1 MIDLDKLESVMNT
14 ILDTNM
20 TKDKENLVEL
30 FNKQLKL
37 IDAIS
42 NKFEECYTLASTLD
56 TAGEILQKIWKTTN
70 KEYELEPIVQSTAHI
85 KDFTK
90 ARRARIEA
98 ALSRL
103 NEPKS
108 LNEIKNIS
116 SDIISMQMDHLT
128 NLILADIDPLHAD
141 RLNVDH
147 NLWTICSTNM
157 FSDVIQIF
165 FNAVDTQRKID
176 TMNKLIS
183 DESRTKEISILYP
196 TFVDDFKQT
205 TKELLDRLENSIDL
219 FNEYKGYSKQLY
231 QIYQKY
237 ENFGNT

>member
-1 MIDLDKLESVMNT
+1 MIDTDKLESVMNT

-20 TKDKENLVEL
+20 MNDKENLVEL

-56 TAGEILQKIWKTTN
+56 TTGEILQKIWKITN
-70 KEYELEPIVQSTAHI
+70 NEYELEPIIRSTAHI

-90 ARRARIEA
+90 ARRVRIEA

-108 LNEIKNIS
+108 LNEIKTIS

-128 NLILADIDPLHAD
+128 SLILADIDPLHAD

-205 TKELLDRLENSIDL
+205 TKELLDRLDDSIDL

-231 QIYQKY
+231 QIYKKY
-237 ENFGNT
+237 EILK